1 MSRKNLIDIK
11 AAREGRTTEISSFD
25 YNKSADF
32 KSISKKLREELEE
45 YPKRLQT
52 FAKWIMEE
60 YERLDPLEIMFT
72 AAKGKVNREL
82 AIQDMIE
89 ELTING
95 RDFKT
100 LLIRIAEDMNKIR
113 VPILKQILYDQALKG
128 DQKAI
133 DLFFRAEKVYGDE
146 KGHDSQRIL
155 VPYEVP
161 YRKFKDEV

>member
-1 MSRKNLIDIK
+1 MSDKNLIDIK
-11 AAREGRTTEISSFD
+11 AARAGRASEVSSFD
-25 YNKSADF
+25 YNKSADY

-52 FAKWIMEE
+52 FARWVMEE
-60 YERLDPLEIMFT
+60 YERLDPLDHMFE
-72 AAKGKVNREL
+72 AAKGKVNKEL
-82 AIQDMIE
+82 AMQDMVE
-89 ELTING
+89 ELTTNG

-133 DLFFRAEKVYGDE
+133 DLFFKAEKVYGED
-146 KGHDSQRIL
+146 KGPDTQRIL
-155 VPYEVP
+155 VPHVVP
-161 YRKFKDEV
+161 YRKFIDEV